1 MGEDEGSGPPPRD
14 LLNRYKSKYRKIDI
28 EKAKGILQEHFGIT
42 EFKEKQV
49 ECLNAIKNFKHVLN
63 IMPTGGG
70 KSLIYQVTPLLIEGI
85 SIVISPLIS
94 LMYDQTKSLKRKNI
108 SAETINSSLNKK
120 ENEKV
125 LSLLKNYNNCDI
137 KVLYVTPETA
147 TSEYFMI
154 VLKELY
160 LNVKIALISID
171 EVHCI
176 STWGCDFRKSYRN
189 LNKVLTAC
197 PYVRVYTCTA
207 TATKCVERDII
218 VNLNLDGHAQARPQ
232 GEGQQEKRGKGQREE
247 RVKREEREEREKREK
262 REKREEREE
271 REEREKRE
279 KREKKGP
286 TSDQTDRADGLGSD
300 NPIDIPSDTQSDAQS
315 DAHSDA
321 QSGPQSGDAEGGTV
335 NSLRIVRT
343 SFNRPNLK
351 YVIVYS
357 DLIHTEKKKSIFHII
372 QEKRNLDKIGIIYCF
387 KRNTC
392 DEISKYLRE
401 QGFQALSYHAGL
413 TNSARK
419 RIQEKWVNGNAKILV
434 ATIAFGMG
442 IDRKD
447 VSFIIHFNLP
457 KSIENYYQESGRS
470 GRNGNV
476 SFCYLYYSKE
486 DVEKLSYIIRS
497 SYSNLDMQDITMQK
511 KYEKEIY
518 NLECVHNLCMQEKC
532 VRSQI
537 LAHFGELPPPR
548 GGGATSSVGGGGSV
562 SGGGSAPGS
571 VSGGGNSTCDDDY
584 CCSYCSD
591 VKGSRHKIERVI
603 KMYEEAHWKIQSNYN
618 RTGGSH
624 VNSFT
629 TVLPKKKHQ
638 LSDDSGSDKDPG
650 LDQYKL
656 TNKRIK
662 GFVPFQS
669 ASSIIS
675 KDIRDKGI
683 IEVMKELERRE
694 ELMENKLEERT
705 PKIGKMTHSISH
717 FTSVKK
723 KPVFSSFKVPRKL

>member
-1 MGEDEGSGPPPRD
+1 MAEGEVSGSPPRD

-28 EKAKGILQEHFGIT
+28 DKAKGILQEHFGIA

-108 SAETINSSLNKK
+108 VAETINSSLNKK
-120 ENEKV
+120 ENEKI

-154 VLKELY
+154 VLKQLY
-160 LNVKIALISID
+160 INVKIALISID

-189 LNKVLTAC
+189 LNKVLKAC

-207 TATKCVERDII
+207 TATKCVEKDII
-218 VNLNLDGHAQARPQ
+218 VNLNLDGHLGEEAASRRAREKGPEQAKHNRKGHE
-232 GEGQQEKRGKGQREE
+232 GEGQQEQQKLEGEEQKGEE
-247 RVKREEREEREKREK
+247 EQQQQ
-262 REKREEREE
+262 
-271 REEREKRE
+271 
-279 KREKKGP
+279 G
-286 TSDQTDRADGLGSD
+286 QTTYQTENQTGLASD
-300 NPIDIPSDTQSDAQS
+300 NPIDIPSDTQSDAPS
-315 DAHSDA
+315 SRD
-321 QSGPQSGDAEGGTV
+321 PEGGTC

-351 YVIVYS
+351 YVI
-357 DLIHTEKKKSIFHII
+357 KKKSIFHII
-372 QEKRNLDKIGIIYCF
+372 QEKRNMDKIGIIYCF

-486 DVEKLSYIIRS
+486 DVERLSYIIRS
-497 SYSNLDMQDITMQK
+497 SYSNLDMQDLTMQK

-518 NLECVHNLCMQEKC
+518 NLECVHNLCVQEKC

-548 GGGATSSVGGGGSV
+548 GSSGS
-562 SGGGSAPGS
+562 
-571 VSGGGNSTCDDDY
+571 GNGDEDY

-603 KMYEEAHWKIQSNYN
+603 KMYEEAHWNIQSNYN
-618 RTGGSH
+618 KTSGNH
-624 VNSFT
+624 VNSFKN
-629 TVLPKKKHQ
+629 VLHKKKHK
-638 LSDDSGSDKDPG
+638 LSDYSDSDKERG

-694 ELMENKLEERT
+694 ELMDNKLEERT
-705 PKIGKMTHSISH
+705 PKIGKMTHSISQ
-717 FTSVKK
+717 FTNVKK

>member
-1 MGEDEGSGPPPRD
+1 MAEGEVSGSPPRD
-14 LLNRYKSKYRKIDI
+14 LLNRYRSKYRQIDLD
-28 EKAKGILQEHFGIT
+28 KAKTILQKHFGIS

-49 ECLNAIKNFKHVLN
+49 ECLNAIKNFQHVLN

-70 KSLIYQVTPLLIEGI
+70 KSLIYQVTPLLVEGI

-94 LMYDQTKSLKRKNI
+94 LMYDQTKSLNRKNI
-108 SAETINSSLNKK
+108 VAETINSSLKKK

-125 LSLLKNYNNCDI
+125 FSLLKNYNNCDI

-147 TSEYFMI
+147 TSDYFLT

-160 LNVKIALISID
+160 LNEKIALISID

-189 LNKVLTAC
+189 LNKVLKAC

-207 TATKCVERDII
+207 TATKSVERDII
-218 VNLNLDGHAQARPQ
+218 VNLNLEGSC
-232 GEGQQEKRGKGQREE
+232 GEEEREQQRGKGN
-247 RVKREEREEREKREK
+247 EKENQ
-262 REKREEREE
+262 
-271 REEREKRE
+271 
-279 KREKKGP
+279 KGQTNYQ
-286 TSDQTDRADGLGSD
+286 TSEQTDQTDQTNDRTDHTNGLASD
-300 NPIDIPSDTQSDAQS
+300 NPIDIPNDTQSNAPLSCD
-315 DAHSDA
+315 
-321 QSGPQSGDAEGGTV
+321 PEGGTL

-357 DLIHTEKKKSIFHII
+357 DLIQTKKKESIFHII

-392 DEISKYLRE
+392 DEISMYLRE

-413 TNSARK
+413 SNSARK

-470 GRNGNV
+470 GRNGNI

-486 DVEKLSYIIRS
+486 DVEKLSFIIRS
-497 SYSNLDMQDITMQK
+497 SYANLDMQDLTIQK

-518 NLECVHNLCMQEKC
+518 NLECVHNLCVQEKC
-532 VRSQI
+532 IRSQI

-548 GGGATSSVGGGGSV
+548 GGSGGS
-562 SGGGSAPGS
+562 SGSGSGS
-571 VSGGGNSTCDDDY
+571 GNGDDDY

-603 KMYEEAHWKIQSNYN
+603 QMHQEANWNIQSNYN
-618 RTGGSH
+618 RSSDNQ
-624 VNSFT
+624 VKSFT
-629 TVLPKKKHQ
+629 SVLHTKKHK
-638 LSDDSGSDKDPG
+638 LSDYSDSDKERG
-650 LDQYKL
+650 LDEYKI
-656 TNKRIK
+656 TERKIK

-675 KDIRDKGI
+675 KEIRAKGI

-694 ELMENKLEERT
+694 ELMEQNKLERHKLQEERS
-705 PKIGKMTHSISH
+705 PKMEKMTHSISY
-717 FTSVKK
+717 FTNVQR

>member
-1 MGEDEGSGPPPRD
+1 MNGDGPPD
-14 LLNRYKSKYRKIDI
+14 LLSRYKSKYRNIDI
-28 EKAKGILQEHFGIT
+28 DKGTEILKEHFGIPK
-42 EFKEKQV
+42 FKEKQV
-49 ECLNAIKNFKHVLN
+49 ECLNAIKNFEHVLN

-70 KSLIYQVTPLLIEGI
+70 KSLIYQVTPLIIGGI

-94 LMYDQTKSLKRKNI
+94 LMYDQTKSLRRRNI
-108 SAETINSSLNKK
+108 VAETINSSLNKK

-125 LSLLKNYNNCDI
+125 LNLLKNYNNCI
-137 KVLYVTPETA
+137 IQVLYITPETA
-147 TSEYFMI
+147 TSEYFMV

-160 LNVKIALISID
+160 INLQISLISID

-189 LNKVLTAC
+189 LNKILKAC

-207 TATKCVERDII
+207 TATKFVEKDII
-218 VNLNLDGHAQARPQ
+218 VNLNLNWLKKENI
-232 GEGQQEKRGKGQREE
+232 GEEINKSKNKEIDQDEKEE
-247 RVKREEREEREKREK
+247 EGEEEE
-262 REKREEREE
+262 
-271 REEREKRE
+271 
-279 KREKKGP
+279 
-286 TSDQTDRADGLGSD
+286 SL
-300 NPIDIPSDTQSDAQS
+300 
-315 DAHSDA
+315 
-321 QSGPQSGDAEGGTV
+321 

-357 DLIHTEKKKSIFHII
+357 DLLKTEKKKSIFHII
-372 QEKRNLDKIGIIYCF
+372 QEKRNMNKIGIIYCF

-419 RIQEKWVNGNAKILV
+419 KIQEKWVNGNANILV

-486 DVEKLSYIIRS
+486 DVEKMSYIIRS
-497 SYSNLDMQDITMQK
+497 SYANLDMQDLNIQK

-518 NLECVHNLCMQEKC
+518 NLECVHNLCVQEKC

-537 LAHFGELPPPR
+537 LEHFGEFT
-548 GGGATSSVGGGGSV
+548 TSKSGS
-562 SGGGSAPGS
+562 SSDP
-571 VSGGGNSTCDDDY
+571 NEDDDY
-584 CCSYCSD
+584 CCSYCFD
-591 VKGSRHKIERVI
+591 VKESRNKIEQVI
-603 KMYEEAHWKIQSNYN
+603 KMYEEANWKVHSNFKRKDN
-618 RTGGSH
+618 NEINAFASIVKEQEH
-624 VNSFT
+624 KQIKESNS
-629 TVLPKKKHQ
+629 
-638 LSDDSGSDKDPG
+638 DSDKEEG
-650 LDQYKL
+650 LCQYKL
-656 TNKRIK
+656 TNKKIK
-662 GFVPFQS
+662 EFVPFQS

-675 KDIRDKGI
+675 KEIRDKGV

-694 ELMENKLEERT
+694 ELLENKLEQQT
-705 PKIGKMTHSISH
+705 PKIGKIKRSISH
-717 FTSVKK
+717 SVSIKK
-723 KPVFSSFKVPRKL
+723 KHVFSSFKVPRKL

>member
-176 STWGCDFRKSYRN
+176 STWG
-189 LNKVLTAC
+189 
-197 PYVRVYTCTA
+197 
-207 TATKCVERDII
+207 
-218 VNLNLDGHAQARPQ
+218 
-232 GEGQQEKRGKGQREE
+232 
-247 RVKREEREEREKREK
+247 
-262 REKREEREE
+262 
-271 REEREKRE
+271 
-279 KREKKGP
+279 
-286 TSDQTDRADGLGSD
+286 
-300 NPIDIPSDTQSDAQS
+300 DTQSDAQS